1 MIPRVLSMHY
11 LLLGADTALKDSQLA
26 RIKADAFKD
35 TDARTL
41 DQESLDGHKL
51 SSEKLKIAL
60 LSLPALASQRL
71 IHIHRAEKLSEENL
85 AILENFLQSD
95 QEHAIIVLDAVK
107 WGKSEARK
115 DILSY
120 VKVIGREEEK
130 GANVFDVM
138 DCVVSGRLPKALQIL
153 NELFDQEEAPE
164 VILGGMIWAWSN
176 KAKGRVPALGYK
188 KGLLVLQ
195 EADMCL
201 KRSKFPERGYAL
213 EVAVVKLS
221 SLLKV

>member
-1 MIPRVLSMHY
+1 MHY
-11 LLLGADTALKDSQLA
+11 LLLGVDTALKDSQLA
-26 RIKADAFKD
+26 KIKQGAFKD
-35 TDARTL
+35 TDARAL
-41 DQESLDGHKL
+41 DQETLDGHKL

-71 IHIHRAEKLSEENL
+71 IRISRSEKLSKENL
-85 AILENFLQSD
+85 AILEAFLSSD
-95 QEHAIIVLDAVK
+95 QDHAIVVLDAAQ
-107 WGKSEARK
+107 WGKSEAHK
-115 DILSY
+115 NILSC
-120 VKVIGREEEK
+120 VQVIGREEEK

-138 DCVVSGRLPKALQIL
+138 DCVVSARLPMALKTL

-176 KAKGRVPALGYK
+176 KAKGRVPSLVYK

-201 KRSKFPERGYAL
+201 KRSKFPDRGYAL

-221 SLLKV
+221 SLLKA

>member
-1 MIPRVLSMHY
+1 MHY

-26 RIKADAFKD
+26 KIKECAFQD

-41 DQESLDGHKL
+41 DQEFFDGHKL

-60 LSLPALASQRL
+60 LSLPALASRRL
-71 IHIHRAEKLSEENL
+71 IRIHRADKLSDENL
-85 AILENFLQSD
+85 IILEDFLRSD

-115 DILSY
+115 NILSL
-120 VKVIGREEEK
+120 VTVIGREEEK
-130 GANVFDVM
+130 GANVFNVM
-138 DCVVSGRLPKALQIL
+138 DCVVDGKLPRALKIL
-153 NELFDQEEAPE
+153 NELFDQEEAPDMM
-164 VILGGMIWAWSN
+164 LGGMIWAWSN
-176 KAKGRVPALGYK
+176 KAKSRVPSQVYK

-221 SLLKV
+221 SLLKA